1 MPRTKATFYNA
12 EGESLAGLLETP
24 EGPTNAYALFA
35 HCFTCS
41 KDISSASRITRALAR
56 QGFAVLRF
64 DFTGLGNSDGDFSNT
79 NFSSNLQDL
88 ICAAEFLGKHY
99 KRPELLIG
107 HSLGGAAVLAVAQH
121 LPSVKAVAT
130 IGAPAT
136 AGHVRHLFAKS
147 HEEIMEKESA
157 HVELSGR
164 RFMIKRQFIDDLEQ
178 HNSLDH
184 IGALKKA
191 LLVFHSPLDQTV
203 PINEASR
210 IYQAAKHPKSFV
222 SLDNADHLL
231 SRRQDALYVAN
242 VLSAWVGRYF
252 DGNQVGD
259 DDKLNLVPE
268 VKSES
273 VIVREKD
280 KKFTRE
286 IFTEN
291 HILTSDEPKAVGGN
305 DLGANPYE
313 LLLAALGSCTSMTLR
328 MYANHKK
335 IDLHD
340 IEVELAHSRIHAK
353 DCEICEKQ
361 DQMIVKIS
369 RIITLTGNLDEAQRT
384 RLLEIAD
391 KCPVHKTLTNQIYI
405 ETKESNQRI
414 IK

>member
-1 MPRTKATFYNA
+1 MPRVKATFSNA
-12 EGESLAGLLETP
+12 EGQSLAGLLETP
-24 EGPTNAYALFA
+24 DGPVNAYALFA

-41 KDISSASRITRALAR
+41 KDFTAASRITRALAR
-56 QGFAVLRF
+56 QGIAVLRF

-88 ICAAEFLGKHY
+88 ICAAEYLEQQY
-99 KRPELLIG
+99 SAPELLIG

-147 HEEIMEKESA
+147 YDEIMEKQSA
-157 HVELSGR
+157 HVELNGR

-178 HNSLDH
+178 HNSVAH

-191 LLVFHSPLDQTV
+191 LLIFHSPVDQIV
-203 PINEASR
+203 PISEAAR
-210 IYQAAKHPKSFV
+210 IYNAAKHPKSFV

-231 SRRQDALYVAN
+231 SRPQDANYVAN
-242 VLSAWVGRYF
+242 VLAAWAVRYF
-252 DGNQVGD
+252 EDKKISSS
-259 DDKLNLVPE
+259 DKLTLLPD
-268 VKSES
+268 VKPES
-273 VIVREKD
+273 VIVREKN
-280 KKFTRE
+280 KQFARE
-286 IFTEN
+286 IITEN
-291 HILTSDEPKAVGGN
+291 HILISDEPRAVGGN

-328 MYANHKK
+328 RYANYKK
-335 IDLHD
+335 IDLQD
-340 IEVELAHSRIHAK
+340 IEIELSHSRIHAK
-353 DCEICEKQ
+353 DCQHCENQ
-361 DQMIVKIS
+361 VQMIDKIL
-369 RIITLTGNLDEAQRT
+369 RIITLTGNLDKIQRS

-405 ETKESNQRI
+405 ETRESRQD
-414 IK
+414 KFK